1 MLLTE
6 AKENELREFVLKLLY
21 DRFGDEFV
29 FDPILIQ
36 PKTDY
41 IHGDE
46 YLLITIV
53 LDGDGSKLDA
63 GWTMRMTG
71 FLRPKLSELGL
82 PEIAPHLFVL
92 KSEWEELKSEWE
104 EVRA

>member
-6 AKENELREFVLKLLY
+6 SKENELREFVLKLLY

-29 FDPILIQ
+29 FDPIVIE

-63 GWTMRMTG
+63 GWTSRMSLY
-71 FLRPKLSELGL
+71 LRPKLTELEL
-82 PEIAPHLFVL
+82 PTIAPHLFSL
-92 KSEWEELKSEWE
+92 KSEWEEGPPE
-104 EVRA
+104 

>member
-29 FDPILIQ
+29 FDPIVIE

-63 GWTMRMTG
+63 GWTAG
-71 FLRPKLSELGL
+71 LSLLLHPKLEELGL
-82 PEIAPHLFVL
+82 PTIAPHLFSL
-92 KSEWEELKSEWE
+92 KSEWEEGPPE
-104 EVRA
+104 